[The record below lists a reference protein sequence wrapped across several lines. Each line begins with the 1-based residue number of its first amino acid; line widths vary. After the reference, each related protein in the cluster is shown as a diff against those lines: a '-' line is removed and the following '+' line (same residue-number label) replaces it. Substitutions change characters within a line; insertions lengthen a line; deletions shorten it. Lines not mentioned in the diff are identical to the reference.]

1 MLVAFERNGKPF
13 GQPENGCHIGHVA
26 DNVNGATGAGVG
38 EGVFLD
44 EGGDVG
50 AEEFSDVF
58 LESFF
63 KEDFV
68 EDLEEEEEDKRARRS
83 VPIHDFLLLR
93 FWEKAAVSYI
103 RSSVVFLLFIPT
115 KHKLVAIGAVR
126 DGSLVHGAE
135 SCSVFKNLLA
145 SFLGVNSD
153 HGLSCR
159 TLEIVL
165 LDHTIAFED
174 LLHGFGSVEGEQSI
188 CRSTSEAVRKTC
200 EEDIG

>member
-13 GQPENGCHIGHVA
+13 GQPEDGRHVGHVA

-50 AEEFSDVF
+50 AEEFPDVF

-63 KEDFV
+63 EEDFV

-93 FWEKAAVSYI
+93 FWKKWPCLTLDRASCFFCSSQPSINSWPSVQFVTAAWYMVRKVD
-103 RSSVVFLLFIPT
+103 RSSKTFLQ
-115 KHKLVAIGAVR
+115 
-126 DGSLVHGAE
+126 
-135 SCSVFKNLLA
+135 A
-145 SFLGVNSD
+145 SWV
-153 HGLSCR
+153 
-159 TLEIVL
+159 
-165 LDHTIAFED
+165 
-174 LLHGFGSVEGEQSI
+174 
-188 CRSTSEAVRKTC
+188 
-200 EEDIG
+200 

>member
-13 GQPENGCHIGHVA
+13 GQPEDGCHVGHVA
-26 DNVNGATGAGVG
+26 DNVNRATGAGVG

-63 KEDFV
+63 EEDFV

-93 FWEKAAVSYI
+93 FWKKWPCLTLDRASCFFCSSQPSMNSWPSVQFVTAAWYMVRKVA
-103 RSSVVFLLFIPT
+103 RSSKIFLQ
-115 KHKLVAIGAVR
+115 
-126 DGSLVHGAE
+126 
-135 SCSVFKNLLA
+135 A
-145 SFLGVNSD
+145 SWV
-153 HGLSCR
+153 
-159 TLEIVL
+159 
-165 LDHTIAFED
+165 
-174 LLHGFGSVEGEQSI
+174 
-188 CRSTSEAVRKTC
+188 
-200 EEDIG
+200 

>member
-13 GQPENGCHIGHVA
+13 GQPEDGCHVGHVA

-63 KEDFV
+63 EEDFV
-68 EDLEEEEEDKRARRS
+68 EDLEEEEDKREKNT
-83 VPIHDFLLLR
+83 DDQYEFMLR
-93 FWEKAAVSYI
+93 CKGEVMSYI

-135 SCSVFKNLLA
+135 GCSVFKNLLT

-159 TLEIVL
+159 TLEVVL

-174 LLHGFGSVEGEQSI
+174 LLHGFGSVEGEQSV
-188 CRSTSEAVRKTC
+188 CRSTSEAVRKTS
-200 EEDIG
+200 EEDLG